1 MKIGFKGEKLSEKLL
16 LATGILPEMAIMPF
30 FSTVV
35 GNAYLTAQRLEIF
48 SLLEK
53 NSLSVKEVAQKTEAD
68 EHGIQ
73 VLLEALTGF
82 GYLERQNGKF
92 QVSRTFQKSIDGKM
106 SEMARGMMMF
116 APDVAKKF
124 ENLDQAVKTGEVE
137 NFHFTPITPSS
148 WSHYLTFLKGTSKEP
163 TKALV
168 KKVKFDAPPQKMLDI
183 AGGPAQYSIAF
194 CRKYQNLEAII
205 LDLPESAAE
214 GETEIKKAKLEGRI
228 SYITGNFFETDWGGD
243 YDFALLS
250 NMLHSITAEQ
260 CQTVIKKTFESLK
273 PGGLIVTNDV
283 DFPGEDEEIE
293 MTAGWSS
300 LLYFTMTGARTH
312 PTPTIKKWMSDAGFT
327 KIKKTKIRSSA
338 QLIGRK

>member
-16 LATGILPEMAIMPF
+16 LATGIMPEMTMMPF
-30 FSTVV
+30 FSIVV
-35 GNAYLTAQRLEIF
+35 SNAYITAQRLEIF

-53 NSLSVKEVAQKTEAD
+53 NSLSVKEIAKKTEAD
-68 EHGIQ
+68 EHGMR

-106 SEMARGMMMF
+106 SEMARAMMVF

-124 ENLDQAVKTGEVE
+124 ENLDKAVTTGEVE
-137 NFHFTPITPSS
+137 NFHFTPITPNS
-148 WSHYLTFLKGTSKEP
+148 WSNYLTFLKSASKEP

-194 CRKYQNLEAII
+194 CRKYQNLKAII

-214 GETEIKKAKLEGRI
+214 GETEIKKSELEGRI
-228 SYITGNFFETDWGGD
+228 SYITGNFFKTDWGGD

-250 NMLHSITAEQ
+250 NMLHCLTAEQ
-260 CQTVIKKTFESLK
+260 CQTLIKKTFESLR
-273 PGGLIVTNDV
+273 PGGLIVTNDI

-293 MTAGWSS
+293 MFAGWSS

-312 PTPTIKKWMSDAGFT
+312 PTPAIKKWMSDAGFR
-327 KIKKTKIRSSA
+327 KIKKTKIGTSA

>member
-1 MKIGFKGEKLSEKLL
+1 MKIGFKAENIIEKLILGTKM
-16 LATGILPEMAIMPF
+16 LPEMAIVPF

-35 GNAYLTAQRLEIF
+35 TNAVLTAQRLEIF

-53 NSLSVKEVAQKTEAD
+53 NSMSVKEVAETIEAD

-73 VLLEALTGF
+73 VLLEALTAF
-82 GYLERQNGKF
+82 GYLERLNSKF
-92 QVSRTFQKSIDGKM
+92 QISRAFRKSFDGKM
-106 SEMARGMMMF
+106 SEMAEAMMIF
-116 APDVAKKF
+116 TPDVAKKF
-124 ENLDQAVKTGEVE
+124 EHLDEAVKTGEVE

-148 WSHYLTFLKGTSKEP
+148 WSHYLTFLKGVSGEP
-163 TKALV
+163 TKALL
-168 KKVKFDAPPQKMLDI
+168 KKVKFDTPPQKMLDI

-214 GETEIKKAKLEGRI
+214 GETEIKKAELEGRI

-250 NMLHSITAEQ
+250 NMLHCLTAEQ
-260 CQTVIKKTFESLK
+260 CQTIIKKTFESLK

-283 DFPGEDEEIE
+283 DFPGEDEEIQ
-293 MTAGWSS
+293 MVAGWSS
-300 LLYFTMTGARTH
+300 LLYFTMMGTRTH
-312 PTPTIKKWMSDAGFT
+312 PTPAIKQWMSDAGFT
-327 KIKKTKIRSSA
+327 KIKKTKIGNSA
-338 QLIGRK
+338 QLIGKK

>member
-1 MKIGFKGEKLSEKLL
+1 MKIGLRGENLIEKLFLG
-16 LATGILPEMAIMPF
+16 TGILPEMAIVPF
-30 FSTVV
+30 LSTFIA
-35 GNAYLTAQRLEIF
+35 NAVLTAQRLEIF

-53 NSLSVKEVAQKTEAD
+53 NSMSVKEVVEKIEAD
-68 EHGIQ
+68 EHGMQ
-73 VLLEALTGF
+73 VLLEALTAF
-82 GYLERQNGKF
+82 GYLEKLNGKF
-92 QVSRTFQKSIDGKM
+92 QVSRAFRKSLDGNM
-106 SEMARGMMMF
+106 SEMARAMMIF

-124 ENLDQAVKTGEVE
+124 ENLDKAVKTGEVE
-137 NFHFTPITPSS
+137 NFHFTPITSSS
-148 WSHYLTFLKGTSKEP
+148 WSHYLTFLKGVSKEP

-214 GETEIKKAKLEGRI
+214 GETQIKKAELEGRI
-228 SYITGNFFETDWGGD
+228 SYITGNFFETDWGVG

-250 NMLHSITAEQ
+250 NMLHCLTAQQ
-260 CQTVIKKTFESLK
+260 CQTVIKKTFESLR

-293 MTAGWSS
+293 MVAGWSS
-300 LLYFTMTGARTH
+300 LLYFMMMGTRSH
-312 PTPTIKKWMSDAGFT
+312 PTSAIKKWMSDAGFT

-338 QLIGRK
+338 QLIGKK